1 MAKVR
6 ICELNPAGSEFFKD
20 PESFLH
26 ALEEDELAAIAGGL
40 IEFNSSNLDLSNI
53 RNLTI
58 QTRNSFNFNYFRN
71 QGGEGNGVSNTVNNN
86 SVNQG
91 VDYTINGQGYNANS
105 NSNFNSAAY

>member
-40 IEFNSSNLDLSNI
+40 LEFYSSNLVDLSNI
-53 RNLTI
+53 KNLTV

-71 QGGEGNGVSNTVNNN
+71 RGGEGNGVSNTVNNN
-86 SVNQG
+86 SVNNS
-91 VDYTINGQGYNANS
+91 VDYTVNGQGYNANS
-105 NSNFNSAAY
+105 HSNFNTVA